1 MLSLLTS
8 SIIAQLLVTLGS
20 LCQTFHIIP
29 EFTKPIR
36 PLWLFEKLCCILQEI
51 TNVPAL
57 NAAEP
62 NLCKKFDWL
71 VFVEGVTGK
80 ALEANTL
87 FDKYQTPTTVVPLNG
102 AVICAVAAKL
112 GLPRD
117 LQPEITPLLTAK
129 APTVIICGLV
139 TFNEL
144 LCATPLTIA
153 SSIFKLKV

>member
-1 MLSLLTS
+1 M
-8 SIIAQLLVTLGS
+8 
-20 LCQTFHIIP
+20 
-29 EFTKPIR
+29 
-36 PLWLFEKLCCILQEI
+36 LQEI
-51 TNVPAL
+51 TSVPVL

-62 NLCKKFDWL
+62 SLWKKFDSL

-87 FDKYQTPTTVVPLNG
+87 FDKYQTPTTVVPSNG

-117 LQPEITPLLTAK
+117 LQPDITPLLTAT

-139 TFNEL
+139 TLKEL
-144 LCATPLTIA
+144 LCATPLMIA
-153 SSIFKLKV
+153 SSIFKFKV